1 MIFFQRNQKKRPGR
15 MRVMQHRLGKRLG
28 PTNIKFIQGLE
39 YTHWFKILK
48 QPKQVTMEVVVRA
61 KALNE
66 STA

>member
-1 MIFFQRNQKKRPGR
+1 
-15 MRVMQHRLGKRLG
+15 MQHRLGQRLG
-28 PTNIKFIQGLE
+28 PTNIKLIQGLE

-48 QPKQVTMEVVVRA
+48 QLKQMTMEVVVRA